1 MTDLRSAESAA
12 ASRHADPGT
21 TSSHPA
27 ITPSGPVHTPG
38 RAGFGAGVRN
48 GLSAA
53 LLPVAGL
60 LVAFAAWW
68 LTARLE
74 LVHPAALPT
83 PGSVLSAFTDKPD
96 KMLEHA
102 GVTLLEILLGF
113 ALSAV
118 AGVLLGLSLAASRTV
133 ERMFTPLLVAVNAV
147 PKITLGPL
155 LVVAL
160 GWGQQPILTMV
171 FLLCFFPIVL
181 STATGLTT
189 TPADL
194 AELVRSWNA
203 SWWQAF
209 RKVRFPA
216 ALPQIFVGLKVAMPL
231 AAIGAVIGEFQ
242 AGERGLGFVITQYAG
257 IGDTATAWVA
267 IMLVALISIAL
278 YSALVFLERLA
289 LPWVRET
296 TSTR

>member
-1 MTDLRSAESAA
+1 MTDVRSPEPAVA
-12 ASRHADPGT
+12 ASPPPG
-21 TSSHPA
+21 A
-27 ITPSGPVHTPG
+27 GPGAG
-38 RAGFGAGVRN
+38 RAGRVAGVRA
-48 GLSAA
+48 GAT
-53 LLPVAGL
+53 LLPAAGL
-60 LVAFAAWW
+60 LIALAVWW
-68 LTARLE
+68 LVARLE
-74 LVHPAALPT
+74 LIPPAALPP
-83 PGSVLSAFTDKPD
+83 PGGVLTAFADKPAR
-96 KMLEHA
+96 MLEHTWD
-102 GVTLLEILLGF
+102 TLLEILVGF

-118 AGVLLGLSLAASRTV
+118 AGVLIGLSLASSRAV

-160 GWGQQPILTMV
+160 GWGQKPILTMV

-203 SWWQAF
+203 SRWQAF

-242 AGERGLGFVITQYAG
+242 AGESGLGYVILQYAG
-257 IGDTATAWVA
+257 VGDYATAWAA
-267 IMLVALISIAL
+267 ILLVALVSILL
-278 YSALVFLERLA
+278 YSALVLIERIA

>member
-1 MTDLRSAESAA
+1 MTEVRSAEPATEPTPAEGAPAVRVRRSARLR
-12 ASRHADPGT
+12 S
-21 TSSHPA
+21 
-27 ITPSGPVHTPG
+27 
-38 RAGFGAGVRN
+38 GAGA
-48 GLSAA
+48 G
-53 LLPVAGL
+53 LLPAVGL
-60 LVAFAAWW
+60 LVALAVWW
-68 LTARLE
+68 LVARLE
-74 LVHPAALPT
+74 LVHPAALP
-83 PGSVLSAFTDKPD
+83 PPADVLTAFVDKPAR
-96 KMLEHA
+96 MLEHT
-102 GVTLLEILLGF
+102 GDTTLEILIGF

-118 AGVLLGLSLAASRTV
+118 AGVLIGLSLASSRMV

-160 GWGQQPILTMV
+160 GWGQRPILTMV

-203 SWWQAF
+203 SRWQAF

-242 AGERGLGFVITQYAG
+242 AGEGGLGYVIQQYAG
-257 IGDTATAWVA
+257 VGDTATAWAA
-267 IMLVALISIAL
+267 IMLVALVSILL
-278 YSALVFLERLA
+278 YSALVLAERLA

>member
-1 MTDLRSAESAA
+1 MTDLRSPEPAVASQPAGPARASAG
-12 ASRHADPGT
+12 RPGLG
-21 TSSHPA
+21 A
-27 ITPSGPVHTPG
+27 
-38 RAGFGAGVRN
+38 RLGAGVN
-48 GLSAA
+48 GA
-53 LLPVAGL
+53 LLPATGL
-60 LVAFAAWW
+60 LVAFAVWW

-74 LVHPAALPT
+74 LVHTTTLPT
-83 PGSVLSAFTDKPD
+83 PGSVLTAFTDKPD
-96 KMLEHA
+96 KMLGHT
-102 GVTLLEILLGF
+102 GDTLREILLGF
-113 ALSAV
+113 ALSSV
-118 AGVLLGLSLAASRTV
+118 AGILLGLSLAASRTV

-160 GWGQQPILTMV
+160 GWGQKPILTMV

-194 AELVRSWNA
+194 AELARSLNA

-209 RKVRFPA
+209 RKVRLPA

-242 AGERGLGFVITQYAG
+242 AGESGLGYVVTQYAG
-257 IGDTATAWVA
+257 IGDTATAWAA
-267 IMLVALISIAL
+267 IMLVALVSILL
-278 YSALVFLERLA
+278 YSALVLAERLA

>member
-1 MTDLRSAESAA
+1 GRGAGL
-12 ASRHADPGT
+12 
-21 TSSHPA
+21 
-27 ITPSGPVHTPG
+27 
-38 RAGFGAGVRN
+38 RAGAGAT
-48 GLSAA
+48 
-53 LLPVAGL
+53 LLPVAGI
-60 LVAFAAWW
+60 LVALAAWW
-68 LTARLE
+68 LIARLE
-74 LVHPAALPT
+74 LVHPAALPP
-83 PGSVLSAFTDKPD
+83 PGDVLTAFVDKPAR
-96 KMLEHA
+96 MLEHTWD
-102 GVTLLEILLGF
+102 TLLEIVIGF
-113 ALSAV
+113 ALSAA
-118 AGVLLGLSLAASRTV
+118 AGVLIGLSLASSSTV

-155 LVVAL
+155 LVVAF
-160 GWGQQPILTMV
+160 GWGQTPILTMV

-203 SWWQAF
+203 SRWQAF

-242 AGERGLGFVITQYAG
+242 AGESGLGYVIVQYAG
-257 IGDTATAWVA
+257 IGDTPTAWAA
-267 IMLVALISIAL
+267 IMLVALVSILL
-278 YSALVFLERLA
+278 YSVLVLLERIS

-296 TSTR
+296 TSSR

>member
-1 MTDLRSAESAA
+1 MTDVRSA
-12 ASRHADPGT
+12 DPAVAEPPPPG
-21 TSSHPA
+21 A
-27 ITPSGPVHTPG
+27 GPEAGRTG
-38 RAGFGAGVRN
+38 RGAGLRAGAG
-48 GLSAA
+48 AA
-53 LLPVAGL
+53 LPAVGI
-60 LVAFAAWW
+60 LVALAAWW
-68 LTARLE
+68 LIARLE
-74 LVHPAALPT
+74 LVHPFALPP
-83 PGSVLSAFTDKPD
+83 PGDVLSAFVDKPAR
-96 KMLEHA
+96 MLEH
-102 GVTLLEILLGF
+102 TWDTTLEILIGF
-113 ALSAV
+113 ALSVV
-118 AGVLLGLSLAASRTV
+118 AGVLIGLSLASSRTV

-160 GWGQQPILTMV
+160 GWGQKPILTMV

-203 SWWQAF
+203 SRWQAF

-242 AGERGLGFVITQYAG
+242 AGESGLGYVITQYAG
-257 IGDTATAWVA
+257 IGDAATAWAA
-267 IMLVALISIAL
+267 IMLVALVSILL
-278 YSALVFLERLA
+278 YSALLLIERFA

-296 TSTR
+296 TSSR

>member
-1 MTDLRSAESAA
+1 MTDVRSADPAVAEPPPPSA
-12 ASRHADPGT
+12 GT
-21 TSSHPA
+21 KA
-27 ITPSGPVHTPG
+27 G
-38 RAGFGAGVRN
+38 RAGRGAGLRA
-48 GLSAA
+48 GAGAA
-53 LLPVAGL
+53 LLPAAGL
-60 LVAFAAWW
+60 LVALAVWW
-68 LTARLE
+68 LVARLE
-74 LVHPAALPT
+74 LIHPFALPP
-83 PGSVLSAFTDKPD
+83 PGDVFTAFVDKPAQ
-96 KMLEHA
+96 MLEHTWA
-102 GVTLLEILLGF
+102 TLLEIVYGF
-113 ALSAV
+113 ALSAA
-118 AGVLLGLSLAASRTV
+118 AGVLIGLSLATSRTV

-160 GWGQQPILTMV
+160 GWGQKPILTMV

-203 SWWQAF
+203 SRWQAF

-242 AGERGLGFVITQYAG
+242 AGEKGLGYVILQYAG
-257 IGDTATAWVA
+257 VGDAATAWAA
-267 IMLVALISIAL
+267 IMLVALVSILL
-278 YSALVFLERLA
+278 YSALLLVERIA

-296 TSTR
+296 TSSH

>member
-1 MTDLRSAESAA
+1 MTDLRSPEAAVASQPAAPASAA
-12 ASRHADPGT
+12 RPGLV
-21 TSSHPA
+21 A
-27 ITPSGPVHTPG
+27 KL
-38 RAGFGAGVRN
+38 RARVGG
-48 GLSAA
+48 A
-53 LLPVAGL
+53 LLPATGL

-74 LVHPAALPT
+74 LVHTAALPT
-83 PGSVLSAFTDKPD
+83 PGSVLAAFTDKPD
-96 KMLEHA
+96 KMLEHT
-102 GVTLLEILLGF
+102 GDTLLEILIGF
-113 ALSAV
+113 ALSAA

-160 GWGQQPILTMV
+160 GWGQKPILTMV

-242 AGERGLGFVITQYAG
+242 AGESGLGFVVTQYAG
-257 IGDTATAWVA
+257 MGDTATAWAA
-267 IMLVALISIAL
+267 IMLVAVVSILL
-278 YSALVFLERLA
+278 YSALVVVERLA

>member
-1 MTDLRSAESAA
+1 MTDVRSADPAVAATPAPGAGPES
-12 ASRHADPGT
+12 
-21 TSSHPA
+21 
-27 ITPSGPVHTPG
+27 G
-38 RAGFGAGVRN
+38 RAGRGAGLRA
-48 GLSAA
+48 GAGAA
-53 LLPVAGL
+53 LPAVGL
-60 LVAFAAWW
+60 LIALAVWW

-74 LVHPAALPT
+74 LIHPAALPP
-83 PGSVLSAFTDKPD
+83 PGDVLSAFVEKPVQ
-96 KMLEHA
+96 MLGH
-102 GVTLLEILLGF
+102 TWDTMLEILYGF
-113 ALSAV
+113 ALSVA
-118 AGVLLGLSLAASRTV
+118 AGVLLGLSLASSRTV

-155 LVVAL
+155 LVVAF
-160 GWGQQPILTMV
+160 GWGQTPILTMV

-203 SWWQAF
+203 SRLQAF

-242 AGERGLGFVITQYAG
+242 AGESGLGYVITQYAG
-257 IGDTATAWVA
+257 VGDTATAWAA
-267 IMLVALISIAL
+267 IMLVALVSILL
-278 YSALVFLERLA
+278 YSALLLTERMA

-296 TSTR
+296 TSSR

>member
-1 MTDLRSAESAA
+1 MTDVRSPEPAVTVAPSAPQAGSSAGRARARRWGGGAA
-12 ASRHADPGT
+12 A
-21 TSSHPA
+21 
-27 ITPSGPVHTPG
+27 V
-38 RAGFGAGVRN
+38 
-48 GLSAA
+48 

-60 LVAFAAWW
+60 LVALGTWW
-68 LTARLE
+68 VVAHLE
-74 LVHPAALPT
+74 LVHPAALPP
-83 PGSVLSAFTDKPD
+83 PGDVVTAFADQPAR
-96 KMLEHA
+96 MLEH
-102 GVTLLEILLGF
+102 TWMTTREIMVGF

-118 AGVLLGLSLAASRTV
+118 AGVLLGLALAASRTV

-160 GWGQQPILTMV
+160 GWGQKPILTMV

-194 AELVRSWNA
+194 AELARSLNA
-203 SWWQAF
+203 SRWQAF

-242 AGERGLGFVITQYAG
+242 AGEGGLGYVIQQYAG
-257 IGDTATAWVA
+257 IGDTATAWAA
-267 IMLVALISIAL
+267 IMLVALVSILLYAAL
-278 YSALVFLERLA
+278 LVVERRA
-289 LPWVRET
+289 LPWQRET
-296 TSTR
+296 TSSR

>member
-1 MTDLRSAESAA
+1 MTDLRSPEPAVAPRPVASA
-12 ASRHADPGT
+12 PT
-21 TSSHPA
+21 PA
-27 ITPSGPVHTPG
+27 PG
-38 RAGFGAGVRN
+38 RPGLNAGVRFGLN
-48 GLSAA
+48 GA
-53 LLPVAGL
+53 LLPASGL
-60 LVAFAAWW
+60 LIAFAVWW
-68 LTARLE
+68 VTARLE

-96 KMLEHA
+96 KMLQHT
-102 GVTLLEILLGF
+102 GSTLLEILIGF

-160 GWGQQPILTMV
+160 GWGQKPILTMV

-242 AGERGLGFVITQYAG
+242 AGESGLGYVVTQYAG
-257 IGDTATAWVA
+257 IGDTATAWAA
-267 IMLVALISIAL
+267 IMLVALVSILL

>member
-1 MTDLRSAESAA
+1 MTDVRSAEPAVTVPPS
-12 ASRHADPGT
+12 PG
-21 TSSHPA
+21 A
-27 ITPSGPVHTPG
+27 GPEAR
-38 RAGFGAGVRN
+38 RAGRGADLRAGT
-48 GLSAA
+48 GAA
-53 LLPVAGL
+53 LLPAAGL
-60 LVAFAAWW
+60 VVALAAWW
-68 LTARLE
+68 LIARLE
-74 LVHPAALPT
+74 LVHPAALPP
-83 PGSVLSAFTDKPD
+83 PGDVLTAFVDKPAQ
-96 KMLEHA
+96 MLEHT
-102 GVTLLEILLGF
+102 GTTLLEILVGF
-113 ALSAV
+113 VLSAA
-118 AGVLLGLSLAASRTV
+118 AGVLIGLSLASSHTV

-160 GWGQQPILTMV
+160 GWGQKPILTMV

-203 SWWQAF
+203 SRWQAF

-242 AGERGLGFVITQYAG
+242 AGESGLGYVIIQYAG
-257 IGDTATAWVA
+257 VGDTATGWAA
-267 IMLVALISIAL
+267 IMLVALVSILL
-278 YSALVFLERLA
+278 YSALVLVERFA

-296 TSTR
+296 TSSR

>member
-1 MTDLRSAESAA
+1 MTDLRSPEPALAGPPVA
-12 ASRHADPGT
+12 QRRPAVGRGT
-21 TSSHPA
+21 LGVGA
-27 ITPSGPVHTPG
+27 
-38 RAGFGAGVRN
+38 RAGAN
-48 GLSAA
+48 GL
-53 LLPVAGL
+53 LLPGAGL
-60 LVAFAAWW
+60 LVAFAVWW

-96 KMLEHA
+96 RMLEH
-102 GVTLLEILLGF
+102 TLDTMLEILIGF

-160 GWGQQPILTMV
+160 GWGQKPILTMV

-189 TPADL
+189 TPSDL
-194 AELVRSWNA
+194 AELVRSLNA

-242 AGERGLGFVITQYAG
+242 AGESGLGYVITQYAG
-257 IGDTATAWVA
+257 IGDTATAWAA
-267 IMLVALISIAL
+267 IMLVALVSILL
-278 YSALVFLERLA
+278 YSALVFVERLA

>member
-1 MTDLRSAESAA
+1 MTDVRPRQPEASLTPEQSPAVPRGRRWRAGGLRS
-12 ASRHADPGT
+12 GT
-21 TSSHPA
+21 T
-27 ITPSGPVHTPG
+27 
-38 RAGFGAGVRN
+38 
-48 GLSAA
+48 AA
-53 LLPVAGL
+53 LLPAAGL
-60 LVAFAAWW
+60 LVALGLWW
-68 LTARLE
+68 LVARLE
-74 LVHPAALPT
+74 LIHPAALPP
-83 PGSVLSAFTDKPD
+83 PGDVLTAFSDRPARL
-96 KMLEHA
+96 LEHTVA
-102 GVTLLEILLGF
+102 TTGEILLGF

-118 AGVLLGLSLAASRTV
+118 AGVLIGLALAASRTV

-160 GWGQQPILTMV
+160 GWGQKPILTMV

-189 TPADL
+189 TPAEL

-203 SWWQAF
+203 SRWQTF

-242 AGERGLGFVITQYAG
+242 AGEGGLGYVIQQYAG
-257 IGDTATAWVA
+257 IGDTATAWAA
-267 IMLVALISIAL
+267 IILVALVSILL
-278 YSALVFLERLA
+278 YAALVLVERRS
-289 LPWVRET
+289 LPWLRET

>member
-1 MTDLRSAESAA
+1 MTDLRSPEPAVAHRPAA
-12 ASRHADPGT
+12 
-21 TSSHPA
+21 PA
-27 ITPSGPVHTPG
+27 PIPTPG
-38 RAGFGAGVRN
+38 RSGLNAGVRFGLN
-48 GLSAA
+48 GA
-53 LLPVAGL
+53 LLPASGL
-60 LVAFAAWW
+60 LIAFAVWW
-68 LTARLE
+68 VTARLE

-83 PGSVLSAFTDKPD
+83 PNSVLSAFTDKPD

-102 GVTLLEILLGF
+102 GATLLEILIGF
-113 ALSAV
+113 ALSAA
-118 AGVLLGLSLAASRTV
+118 AGILLGLSLAASRTV

-160 GWGQQPILTMV
+160 GWGQKPILTMV

-189 TPADL
+189 TPVDL

-242 AGERGLGFVITQYAG
+242 AGEGGLGYVITQYAG
-257 IGDTATAWVA
+257 MGDTATAWAA
-267 IMLVALISIAL
+267 IMLVALISIVL

>member
-1 MTDLRSAESAA
+1 MTDVRSPEPAV
-12 ASRHADPGT
+12 ASRPPDP
-21 TSSHPA
+21 
-27 ITPSGPVHTPG
+27 VPG
-38 RAGFGAGVRN
+38 KGVAARLRAGAGP
-48 GLSAA
+48 A
-53 LLPVAGL
+53 LLPAAGL
-60 LVAFAAWW
+60 LVAFGVWW
-68 LTARLE
+68 LAARLE

-83 PGSVLSAFTDKPD
+83 PGSVFSAFLDKPD
-96 KMLEHA
+96 RMLEH
-102 GVTLLEILLGF
+102 TWDTMLEILIGF
-113 ALSAV
+113 ALSAA
-118 AGVLLGLSLAASRTV
+118 AGVLIGLSLAASRTV

-160 GWGQQPILTMV
+160 GWGQKPILTMV

-189 TPADL
+189 TPTDL

-203 SWWQAF
+203 SRWQAF

-242 AGERGLGFVITQYAG
+242 AGESGLGYVITQYAG
-257 IGDTATAWVA
+257 IGDTATAWAA
-267 IMLVALISIAL
+267 IMLVALVSILL
-278 YSALVFLERLA
+278 YSALVLVERLA

-296 TSTR
+296 TSAR

>member
-1 MTDLRSAESAA
+1 MTDLRSPESAVA
-12 ASRHADPGT
+12 HR
-21 TSSHPA
+21 PA
-27 ITPSGPVHTPG
+27 PARTPTPG
-38 RAGFGAGVRN
+38 RSGLNAGVRF
-48 GLSAA
+48 GRLSGA
-53 LLPVAGL
+53 LLPASGL
-60 LVAFAAWW
+60 LIAFAVWW
-68 LTARLE
+68 LAARLE

-83 PGSVLSAFTDKPD
+83 PGSVLSAFTDKPAR
-96 KMLEHA
+96 MLEHT
-102 GVTLLEILLGF
+102 GRTLLEILIGF
-113 ALSAV
+113 ALSAA
-118 AGVLLGLSLAASRTV
+118 AGILLGLSLASSRTV

-160 GWGQQPILTMV
+160 GWGQKPILTMV

-242 AGERGLGFVITQYAG
+242 AGESGLGYVVTQYAG
-257 IGDTATAWVA
+257 IGDTATAWAA
-267 IMLVALISIAL
+267 IMLVALVSIVL

>member
-1 MTDLRSAESAA
+1 MTDLRSPEPAVAA
-12 ASRHADPGT
+12 R
-21 TSSHPA
+21 
-27 ITPSGPVHTPG
+27 SGAVAPG
-38 RAGFGAGVRN
+38 RPARGDGVRAGVN
-48 GLSAA
+48 GM
-53 LLPVAGL
+53 LLPAAGL

-68 LTARLE
+68 LTARFE

-83 PGSVLSAFTDKPD
+83 PGSVLTAFVDKPVQ
-96 KMLEHA
+96 MLEHTRD
-102 GVTLLEILLGF
+102 TLLEILIGF
-113 ALSAV
+113 ALSAA

-155 LVVAL
+155 LVVAF
-160 GWGQQPILTMV
+160 GWGQRPILTMV

-242 AGERGLGFVITQYAG
+242 AGESGLGYVITQYSG
-257 IGDTATAWVA
+257 IGDTATAWAA
-267 IMLVALISIAL
+267 IMLVALISILL
-278 YSALVFLERLA
+278 YSALVFVERLA
-289 LPWVRET
+289 LPWVRAT